1 MEMSLTLASMA
12 ALFGA
17 MALLA
22 ALPSTSVIAVSSQA
36 ASHGFAHGALV
47 AAGVVTGDAIF
58 IVIAIFGLAL
68 LMDAMGSVGD
78 LIRAFGGVYL
88 IWLGV
93 QLWRSRPRA
102 TALDE
107 AGPSRRASF
116 MTGLLITLGDQK
128 AILFYLGFFPAF
140 VDLARMTWLDALLLI
155 LIAALAVGGVK
166 LVYAAA
172 ADRAG
177 TLLGSRFARALN
189 LLAACVMIGIG
200 LFLLSSTF
208 LSR

>member
-22 ALPSTSVIAVSSQA
+22 ALPSSSVMAVSSQA
-36 ASHGFAHGALV
+36 ASYGFLHGVLV
-47 AAGVVTGDAIF
+47 AAGVVVGDAIF

-68 LMDAMGSVGD
+68 LMDAMGSSGQ
-78 LIRAFGGVYL
+78 LIRAFGGLYL

-93 QLWRSRPRA
+93 QMWRARPGA
-102 TALDE
+102 APLDD

-116 MTGLLITLGDQK
+116 TTGLLITLGDQK

-155 LIAALAVGGVK
+155 LIAAFAVGGVK
-166 LVYAAA
+166 LLYAAA
-172 ADRAG
+172 AARAG
-177 TLLGSRFARALN
+177 ALLGSRFARALN
-189 LLAACVMIGIG
+189 LVAACVMIGIG

-208 LSR
+208 SPR